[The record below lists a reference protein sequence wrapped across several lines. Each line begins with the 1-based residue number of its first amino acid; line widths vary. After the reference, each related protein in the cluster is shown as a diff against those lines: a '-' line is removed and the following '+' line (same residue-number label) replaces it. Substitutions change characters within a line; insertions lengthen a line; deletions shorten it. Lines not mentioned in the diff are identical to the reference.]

1 MRLTLRTMLA
11 YLDNVLDP
19 ADAEVLGKKIHDS
32 EFATTLVNRI
42 RAVSKKVRMDAPKVD
57 GKGMGNDANTVAEYL
72 DSTLPQDRVGD
83 FERICLESDR
93 HLAEAAGCHQILTLV
108 LGKPADVPEDLRE
121 KIYALGHPESAPA
134 KKAAA
139 KRVPAAANGR
149 PAAAMPAEVPD
160 YLRAGQ
166 RPSIW
171 PFLATL
177 AAAFLIGAVI
187 LRAMGPFDSSHPV
200 ARWLSGNTTV
210 AVVPPQPD
218 ASPTPPKPP
227 GPPENSTPDS
237 EPTPES
243 TDPVP
248 TTEGDPAPDEPPVEP
263 VVTTVT
269 PARPAI
275 PEIPDPAVIAPKP
288 ESAPEP
294 EATPVPPA
302 PMPPVVV
309 PPAAGTSMDVGRFIS
324 DEQILATLNPDDGLW
339 YLKEPR
345 GVLSAGERLLVLP
358 TYRPQMALASG
369 VQITWAGE
377 SAAQMHEPG
386 ESGASRMFVDYGKF
400 VIVTVGA
407 AGAQVELNLAG
418 IHGMATLVDADS
430 ALAVKVSRWV
440 EPGKDPSAGPGLPVV
455 ELFTTGGLVT
465 WRQTDQ
471 EKIDIPA
478 GFVLQYVGADPPE
491 LRGPFFPPD
500 WIDSRSI
507 SGIDRE
513 TSVVLHD
520 LIAAELAKPLNLSLQ
535 ERLTDRRVNVR
546 ALIARC
552 LGNLDEFEPILKDL
566 ADAKLA
572 SYWAA
577 EVDVLRQA
585 ILRSPET
592 AAKLHLTMERA
603 REKDA
608 PILIRLIWGFSQEDL
623 EKAGAIQLVKHLKHE
638 EMDVRVLTFLNL
650 IDITGAQEF
659 YRPEKKPELNAAAI
673 RNWESRLD
681 KGTIAYKSPPSPLEV
696 YKPMPKA
703 PGLEPAAPRPLPPA
717 AAPPLESG
725 VE

>member
-1 MRLTLRTMLA
+1 MLA

-32 EFATTLVNRI
+32 EFATTLVNRV
-42 RAVSKKVRMDAPKVD
+42 RTVSKKVRMDAPKVD

-108 LGKPADVPEDLRE
+108 LGKPAEVPEDLRE
-121 KIYALGHPESAPA
+121 KIYALGHPGSAPV
-134 KKAAA
+134 KKATAPI
-139 KRVPAAANGR
+139 PAVNGR
-149 PAAAMPAEVPD
+149 PAAGAMPTEVPD

-187 LRAMGPFDSSHPV
+187 LRAMGPFDNTHPV
-200 ARWLSGNTTV
+200 ARWLSGDATV
-210 AVVPPQPD
+210 AEVTPEQNVN
-218 ASPTPPKPP
+218 PTPPKPP
-227 GPPENSTPDS
+227 TPPPPPENTSPRP
-237 EPTPES
+237 EPAPES
-243 TDPVP
+243 TEPDSTTNTVP
-248 TTEGDPAPDEPPVEP
+248 TPGEVPAEP
-263 VVTTVT
+263 VVTTEA
-269 PARPAI
+269 PARPEI
-275 PEIPDPAVIAPKP
+275 PEIPDPAIIAPK
-288 ESAPEP
+288 P

-309 PPAAGTSMDVGRFIS
+309 PPEAGTAMDVGRYIS
-324 DEQILATLNPDDGLW
+324 DEQVLATLNPDDGLW

-345 GVLSAGERLLVLP
+345 AVLSAGERLLVLP
-358 TYRPQMALASG
+358 TYRPQMALPSG
-369 VQITWAGE
+369 VQLTWAGE
-377 SAAQMHEPG
+377 SSALMEEPG
-386 ESGASRMFVDYGKF
+386 QSGASRMTVDYGKF

-407 AGAQVELNLAG
+407 AGAQIELNLAG
-418 IHGMATLVDADS
+418 IEGMATLADADS
-430 ALAVKVSRWV
+430 ALAVKVTRWV
-440 EPGKDPSAGPGLPVV
+440 EPGQDPSAGPGIPVV
-455 ELFTTGGLVT
+455 ELFVTSGVVT
-465 WRQTDQ
+465 WRQSGQ

-478 GFVLQYVGADPPE
+478 NHVFQYVGADPPE

-513 TSVVLHD
+513 TSIVLHD

-552 LGNLDEFEPILKDL
+552 LANLDEFEPILKDL
-566 ADAKLA
+566 ADPKLA

-577 EVDVLRQA
+577 EVNVLRQA

-592 AAKLHLTMERA
+592 ATKLHLTIERA
-603 REKDA
+603 RERDF
-608 PILIRLIWGFSQEDL
+608 PILIRLIWGFNQEDL
-623 EKAGAIQLVKHLKHE
+623 EKGGAIQLVKHLKHE

-650 IDITGAQEF
+650 IEITGAQEF
-659 YRPEKKPELNAAAI
+659 YRPEKKPDLNAAAI

-681 KGTIAYKSPPSPLEV
+681 KGTIAYKSPPSPLET

-703 PGLEPAAPRPLPPA
+703 PSLEPVAPRPLPPA
-717 AAPPLESG
+717 AAPPLEAG

>member
-1 MRLTLRTMLA
+1 MLA

-19 ADAEVLGKKIHDS
+19 SDAEVLGKKIHDS

-42 RAVSKKVRMDAPKVD
+42 RTVSKKVRMDAPKVD

-93 HLAEAAGCHQILTLV
+93 HLAEAAGCHQVLTLV
-108 LGKPADVPEDLRE
+108 LGKPAEVPEDLRE
-121 KIYALGHPESAPA
+121 KIYALGHPDSAPA
-134 KKAAA
+134 KKAASPPI
-139 KRVPAAANGR
+139 PARTNGR
-149 PAAAMPAEVPD
+149 PAKGAMPAEVPD

-200 ARWLSGNTTV
+200 ARWLSGGTTV
-210 AVVPPQPD
+210 ADVPPEQNVN
-218 ASPTPPKPP
+218 PTPPGPP
-227 GPPENSTPDS
+227 GPPENTTPTP

-243 TDPVP
+243 T
-248 TTEGDPAPDEPPVEP
+248 EPAPDKVEPSPTETPIEP
-263 VVTTVT
+263 VVTTDP
-269 PARPAI
+269 PARPEI

-288 ESAPEP
+288 EGAPVP
-294 EATPVPPA
+294 ETTPVPPA
-302 PMPPVVV
+302 PMPPVAA
-309 PPAAGTSMDVGRFIS
+309 PPAAGTAMDVGRYIS

-358 TYRPQMALASG
+358 TYRPQVALPSG
-369 VQITWAGE
+369 VQVTWAGE
-377 SAAQMHEPG
+377 SSAQMHEPG
-386 ESGASRMFVDYGKF
+386 EAGASRMFVDYGKF

-407 AGAQVELNLAG
+407 AGAQIELNLAG
-418 IHGMATLVDADS
+418 IEGMATLVDADS

-440 EPGKDPSAGPGLPVV
+440 EPGKDPSAAPGMPVV
-455 ELFTTGGLVT
+455 ELFATSGVVT
-465 WRQTDQ
+465 WRQAGQ
-471 EKIDIPA
+471 EKIEIPA
-478 GFVLQYVGADPPE
+478 NHVLQYVGADPPE
-491 LRGPFFPPD
+491 LCGPFFPPD

-513 TSVVLHD
+513 TSIVLHD

-566 ADAKLA
+566 ADPKLA

-592 AAKLHLTMERA
+592 AGKLHVTIERA

-608 PILIRLIWGFSQEDL
+608 PILIRLIWGFNAEDL
-623 EKAGAIQLVKHLKHE
+623 EKAGALQLVKHLKHD

-659 YRPEKKPELNAAAI
+659 YRPEKKPDLNAAAI

-681 KGTIAYKSPPSPLEV
+681 KGTIAYKSPPSPLET

-703 PGLEPAAPRPLPPA
+703 PGLEPPAAPRPLPPA
-717 AAPPLESG
+717 AAPPLEAG